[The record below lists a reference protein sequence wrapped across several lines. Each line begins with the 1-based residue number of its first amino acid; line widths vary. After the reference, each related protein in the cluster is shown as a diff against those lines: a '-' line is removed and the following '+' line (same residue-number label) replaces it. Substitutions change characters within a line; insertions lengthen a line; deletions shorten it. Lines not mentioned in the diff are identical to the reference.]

1 METAYLHFSTLIIYS
16 IIQLRLIFVLL
27 FVFLI
32 YNVVYF
38 QDTVFYKKITTKE
51 IKCFIFGNYYRQ
63 NRFIKGNSYLMKYWK
78 KNDLLLLS
86 TTFMKKIPDDSNVKE
101 YYESLLKNN
110 NKKLFKRSK
119 IMTQRPV
126 ELKRLKF
133 VTKLVL
139 KFKKNRKWWWNKI

>member
-1 METAYLHFSTLIIYS
+1 M
-16 IIQLRLIFVLL
+16 
-27 FVFLI
+27 
-32 YNVVYF
+32 
-38 QDTVFYKKITTKE
+38 
-51 IKCFIFGNYYRQ
+51 KCR
-63 NRFIKGNSYLMKYWK
+63 K

-119 IMTQRPV
+119 MTQLPV
-126 ELKRLKF
+126 ELKRLTF

-139 KFKKNRKWWWNKI
+139 KFKKNRK